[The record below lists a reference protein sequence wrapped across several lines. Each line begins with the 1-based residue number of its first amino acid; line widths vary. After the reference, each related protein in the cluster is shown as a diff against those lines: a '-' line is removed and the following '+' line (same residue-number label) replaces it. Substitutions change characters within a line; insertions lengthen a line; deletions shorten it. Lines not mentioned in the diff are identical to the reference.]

1 VEYTKHIGISKSRYT
16 LYRQCPKA
24 LWLRTYKP
32 ELCVISDALQQRFQ
46 AGSAVGDLAKGLFGK
61 FVDATSY
68 DDKGKLNL
76 NKMLADTCKFIDSG
90 TDVICEAA
98 FKYDENY
105 CAVDI
110 LKKEGLGYAI
120 YEVKSSTDADNEV
133 YAQDVTYQ
141 KFILTHCGINVTGTY
156 LVCINSDYVLDG
168 ELDVHRLFQIQD
180 ISEVVAQE
188 YAIVHVQIAKAKK
201 MLARKDTEPDEDI
214 DIHCHK
220 PYDCAF
226 WKYCSEHLP
235 EESVFNLYRM
245 NFSKKIE
252 YYQHGVVS
260 FEQLNNETLN
270 EKQQMQVNCTL
281 NDTIYI
287 NKVEIAKFLST
298 LSYPLYFLD
307 FETMQPVIPEYQ
319 GTHPYQQIPFQY
331 SLHYIEKEGGE
342 LMHKEF
348 LGVSGEDPRRALAE
362 QLCRDIPLD
371 VCTTAYNKAFECTR
385 LTELAEFFPDLA
397 EHLLNIRDHIIDLL
411 VTFQSGWYYVPAM
424 GGSFSIKSVL
434 PALFPDD
441 PELDYHNLQGSVHNG
456 GEAMSIFPK
465 IKNMAP
471 DEQQAA
477 RHSLLKYCE
486 LDTYAMVKVWQK
498 LSEVS
503 QS

>member
-1 VEYTKHIGISKSRYT
+1 MAFPKHIGISKSRYT

-32 ELCVISDALQQRFQ
+32 ELCIIGDALQQRFQ

-61 FVDATSY
+61 FVEATSY
-68 DDKGKLNL
+68 DENGKLNL
-76 NKMLADTCKFIDSG
+76 SKMLAETRKFIDSG

-98 FKYDENY
+98 FKYEDGY

-110 LKKEGLGYAI
+110 LKKEGSGYAI

-133 YAQDVTYQ
+133 YAQDVAYQ
-141 KFILTHCGINVTGTY
+141 KYILAHCGINVTGTY

-168 ELDVHRLFQIQD
+168 ELDIHKLFKIQD
-180 ISEVVAQE
+180 ISEAVTQE
-188 YAIVHVQIAKAKK
+188 YAIVENQVAEAKK
-201 MLARKDTEPDEDI
+201 MLAQEDVEPDEDL
-214 DIHCHK
+214 DAHCHK

-226 WKYCSEHLP
+226 WKYCSRHLP
-235 EESVFNLYRM
+235 EKSVFNLYRM
-245 NFSKKIE
+245 NFGKKIE
-252 YYQHGVVS
+252 YYLHGVIS
-260 FEQLNNETLN
+260 FEQLKNETLN

-287 NKVEIAKFLST
+287 NKVEIAKFLYA

-307 FETMQPVIPEYQ
+307 FETMQPVVPEYQ

-331 SLHYIEKEGGE
+331 SLHYIEEEGGE

-348 LGVSGEDPRRALAE
+348 LGVSGEDPRRSIAE
-362 QLCRDIPLD
+362 SLCRDIPMD
-371 VCTTAYNKAFECTR
+371 VCSTAYNKAFECTR
-385 LTELAEFFPDLA
+385 LTELAESFPDLA

-411 VTFQSGWYYVPAM
+411 VPFQSGWYYIPAM

-434 PALFPDD
+434 PALFPED
-441 PELDYHNLQGSVHNG
+441 PELDYHNLAGSVHNG

-465 IKNMAP
+465 IKDMTP
-471 DEQQAA
+471 EQQQAA
-477 RHSLLKYCE
+477 RKSLLEYCC
-486 LDTYAMVKVWQK
+486 LDTLAMVKVWQK
-498 LSEVS
+498 LREVS

>member
-1 VEYTKHIGISKSRYT
+1 MEYTKHIGISKSRYT

-32 ELCVISDALQQRFQ
+32 ELCIISDALQQRFQ

-61 FVDATSY
+61 FVEATSY
-68 DDKGKLNL
+68 DENGKLNL
-76 NKMLADTCKFIDSG
+76 RKMLAETRKFIDSG

-98 FKYDENY
+98 FKYEDGY

-110 LKKEGLGYAI
+110 LKKEGSGYAI

-133 YAQDVTYQ
+133 YSQDVTYQ
-141 KFILTHCGINVTGTY
+141 KYILTHCGINVIGTY
-156 LVCINSDYVLDG
+156 LVCINSEYVLVG
-168 ELDVHRLFQIQD
+168 ELNIHRLFQIMD
-180 ISEVVAQE
+180 INEAVAQE
-188 YAIVHVQIAKAKK
+188 YAIVESQVAEAKK
-201 MLARKDTEPDEDI
+201 MLAQEEVEPDEDL
-214 DIHCHK
+214 DAHCHK

-226 WKYCSEHLP
+226 WKYCSRNLP
-235 EESVFNLYRM
+235 EKSVFNLYRM
-245 NFSKKIE
+245 NFGKKIE
-252 YYQHGVVS
+252 YYQQGVIS
-260 FEQLNNETLN
+260 FEQLKNETLN
-270 EKQQMQVNCTL
+270 EKQQMQVDYSL
-281 NDTIYI
+281 NNTIYI
-287 NKVEIAKFLST
+287 NKVEIVKFLST

-307 FETMQPVIPEYQ
+307 FETMQPVIPEFQ

-348 LGVSGEDPRRALAE
+348 LGASGEDPRRALAE
-362 QLCRDIPLD
+362 QLCRDIPLN

-411 VTFQSGWYYVPAM
+411 VPFQSGWYYVPAM

-456 GEAMSIFPK
+456 GEAMSIFPR
-465 IKNMAP
+465 IKDMDI